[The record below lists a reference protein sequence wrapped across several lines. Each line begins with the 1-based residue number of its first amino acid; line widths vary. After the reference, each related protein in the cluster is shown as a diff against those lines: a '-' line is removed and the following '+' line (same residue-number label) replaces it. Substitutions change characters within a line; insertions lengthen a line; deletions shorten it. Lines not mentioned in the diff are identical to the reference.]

1 VHTFVL
7 EIAINLLVEAPGG
20 ACSCPALAFSDRGEK
35 KPRRLRRV
43 RGTTGADGRPRYGY
57 GVKTAARPP
66 SSTVWRVSVLL
77 VPARAA
83 GRVYAGDFSRKFAIG
98 GVWSKRSG

>member
-20 ACSCPALAFSDRGEK
+20 ACSCPALAFSDRRK
-35 KPRRLRRV
+35 RKPWRLRRA

-57 GVKTAARPP
+57 GIKIAARPP
-66 SSTVWRVSVLL
+66 SSPV
-77 VPARAA
+77 
-83 GRVYAGDFSRKFAIG
+83 
-98 GVWSKRSG
+98 